1 MLNIVF
7 MALLLLT
14 ASIASIFLYRYLPRL
29 PWRQRLSSSLSLV
42 WYRQVRALASL
53 SMLVMMVLALFV
65 QSGLAEGT
73 MQHLGISLNQM
84 VMHAGADTTT
94 LRLPSHTVP
103 QTASM
108 QLVRVDSAAR
118 DQYASAYEW
127 QVWAYSSCSGI
138 AMETVMNAYGRH
150 LIASDVL
157 QVEQDLGVWNVQL
170 GLLRDDG
177 VALTA
182 DHFGFNT
189 SASHALTVEQVV
201 EIANEGKPVIVS
213 VRDSVNYPAGHIFVV
228 RGGDAQTVFIVDSSL
243 LNLHQ
248 LTRAQFSAMW
258 QGFSAVLT
266 PRGISK

>member
-7 MALLLLT
+7 IALLLLT
-14 ASIASIFLYRYLPRL
+14 ALVVSIFLFRYLPHL
-29 PWRQRLSSSLSLV
+29 QQRQRLSSSLSLV
-42 WYRQVRALASL
+42 WYRQVRTLASL
-53 SMLVMMVLALFV
+53 SMFVMILLALFI

-73 MQHLGISLNQM
+73 IQHLGTSLSQ
-84 VMHAGADTTT
+84 VVTHAGADTTT
-94 LRLPSHTVP
+94 LQLPSHTVP
-103 QTASM
+103 LTASM

-118 DQYASAYEW
+118 NQYASAYEW
-127 QVWAYSSCSGI
+127 QTWAYSSCSGI

-157 QVEQDLGVWNVQL
+157 QVEQGLGVWNVQL

-201 EIANEGKPVIVS
+201 EIANQGKPVIVS
-213 VRDSVNYPAGHIFVV
+213 VRDAVNYPAGHIFVI
-228 RGGDAQTVFIVDSSL
+228 RGGDAQSVFIVDSSL

-266 PRGISK
+266 PRG